1 MKCRQCSDDLTAY
14 IDGELPAPM
23 AEQIKDHLKE
33 CPPCESE
40 YRDLR
45 EAGVFIE
52 SHAADVEPVP
62 ELWNNLRSRI
72 AEMPPPTNSSGFF
85 RFLVMNRWVAA
96 TATVAATVVLALGI
110 WGYMRYQD
118 SQRELQSYMNHY
130 LEQRSLMEQIH
141 SQQLHRASYNPGG
154 DGEREDIVVDNPFAV
169 AGNPFAGTRPV
180 SLDNPFQTEAR

>member
-1 MKCRQCSDDLTAY
+1 MNCRQCSDDLTAY
-14 IDGELPAPM
+14 IDGELPDQM
-23 AEQIKDHLKE
+23 AEQIKVHLKE
-33 CPPCESE
+33 CPPCDSE

-52 SHAADVEPVP
+52 SHAGDVAPVP

-96 TATVAATVVLALGI
+96 TATVGATVVLAIGI
-110 WGYMRYQD
+110 WSYMRYQD
-118 SQRELQSYMNHY
+118 SQQELQSYMNQY

-141 SQQLHRASYNPGG
+141 SQQIRRANYSPATIA
-154 DGEREDIVVDNPFAV
+154 DREDIIVDNPFAV
-169 AGNPFAGTRPV
+169 TGNPFAGMRPV